1 MKLALVGF
9 GRFGQLIAKTLAK
22 DFELIILDSNIDL
35 KEKAKLGDTF
45 KLSIESINSEL
56 DILNTRLYC

>member
-22 DFELIILDSNIDL
+22 DFELIILDSNDDL
-35 KEKAKLGDTF
+35 KEKAKNLGAQW
-45 KLSIESINSEL
+45 E
-56 DILNTRLYC
+56 RLKT